1 MRVLIIEDEPAI
13 GSILVRALDRAG
25 FLPTLVADGEAGW
38 AKGDAEPFHLAILD
52 MNLPKLDGLSIL
64 KRWRADGVKLPVLVA
79 SARGSWTERV
89 DALNAG
95 ADDYIVKPFVVDEVI
110 ARIHAVLRRG
120 AGQAENLIR
129 DGDLTIDLRF
139 RTVSDVSGQIDLTPL
154 EFRILTALIR
164 APGETISQASLCE
177 AVYGDH
183 ELRRE
188 NAIEAAVMRLRRKI
202 GPDRIITR
210 RGYGYMWNPTDSIGQ
225 I

>member
-1 MRVLIIEDEPAI
+1 MRVLIIEDEPEI

-38 AKGDAEPFHLAILD
+38 AKGDTEPFHLAILD
-52 MNLPKLDGLSIL
+52 MNLPKLDGL
-64 KRWRADGVKLPVLVA
+64 KLPVLVA

-95 ADDYIVKPFVVDEVI
+95 ADDYIVKPFIVDEVI

-129 DGDLTIDLRF
+129 DGELTIDLRF
-139 RTVSDVSGQIDLTPL
+139 RSVSDGSGQIDLTPL

-177 AVYGDH
+177 DVYGDH

-202 GPDRIITR
+202 GPDRIMTR
-210 RGYGYMWNPTDSIGQ
+210 RGYGYVWNPIDAIGQ

>member
-1 MRVLIIEDEPAI
+1 MRVLIIEDEPEI
-13 GSILVRALDRAG
+13 GSMLVRALDRAG
-25 FLPTLVADGEAGW
+25 FIPTLVSDGEAGW
-38 AKGDAEPFHLAILD
+38 AQGDTEPFILAILD
-52 MNLPKLDGLSIL
+52 MNLPRLDGLSIL

-95 ADDYIVKPFVVDEVI
+95 ADDYIVKPFVLDEVI
-110 ARIHAVLRRG
+110 ARMHAVLRRG
-120 AGQAENLIR
+120 AGKADNLIR

-139 RTVSDVSGQIDLTPL
+139 RSVSDRSGQIDLTPL
-154 EFRILTALIR
+154 EFRILAALIR

-177 AVYGDH
+177 DVYGDH

-202 GPDRIITR
+202 GPNRIMTR
-210 RGYGYMWNPTDSIGQ
+210 RGYGYIWTLHDDLESK
-225 I
+225 